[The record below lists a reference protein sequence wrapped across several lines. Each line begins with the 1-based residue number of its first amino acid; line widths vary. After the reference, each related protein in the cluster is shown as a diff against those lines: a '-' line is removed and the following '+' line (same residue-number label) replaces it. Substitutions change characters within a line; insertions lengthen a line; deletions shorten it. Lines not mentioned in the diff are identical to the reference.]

1 MTYHSSHY
9 NHIKWFLCI
18 FFAGGNLSHQ
28 LSTCS
33 AVSLPSKI
41 DNICSDNEL
50 GDADDQDYEI
60 DDEDNDDYDD
70 GFTAYDDEDYNSDGD
85 SGARS
90 TAEVLND
97 NTENLPSQNH
107 IYINGRKSPNR
118 KLGQRY
124 MFIKSNIDT
133 KVLLWAK
140 LWNFKYSIFY
150 YRVGKQLECVSSNGA
165 PNQRRRNKVK
175 RRKAYYSRQRRTD
188 IAVRIKIFGYQLKQ
202 KVKNMNEFCS

>member
-1 MTYHSSHY
+1 M
-9 NHIKWFLCI
+9 FLCV
-18 FFAGGNLSHQ
+18 FFAGENLSHQ

-107 IYINGRKSPNR
+107 IYVNGRKSPNR

-133 KVLLWAK
+133 KVVCVLYCEPNYETSSILSFITE
-140 LWNFKYSIFY
+140 LENNWNVYHQMAHQI
-150 YRVGKQLECVSSNGA
+150 NGVVTKS
-165 PNQRRRNKVK
+165 REEKHTIVDSGE
-175 RRKAYYSRQRRTD
+175 RK
-188 IAVRIKIFGYQLKQ
+188 
-202 KVKNMNEFCS
+202 